1 MCKKTEELVANQFEK
16 LTGIEGNSAEIMNL
30 EVYARKRESL
40 KQMLRQ
46 VLPDLRISTSLG
58 LVKVSDFAAYVERQ
72 EEKKEAFFQKGLAIV
87 REVTGKEYGL
97 DDDLYS
103 ELRPDEATHGT
114 NEYLSQ
120 QCRYFIKSNKVYQA
134 LSLGLKGSK
143 KVYYPPVS
151 LLEKAKTIREVIDLY
166 YRRGRF

>member
-72 EEKKEAFFQKGLAIV
+72 EEKKETFFQKGLAIV
-87 REVTGKEYGL
+87 RDVTGKEYGL

-120 QCRYFIKSNKVYQA
+120 QCRYFIKTNKVFQA
-134 LSLGLKGSK
+134 LSIGLKGEK
-143 KVYYPPVS
+143 RAYYPPTS
-151 LLEKAKTIREVIDLY
+151 LLEKAKNIKEIIDLY

>member
-72 EEKKEAFFQKGLAIV
+72 EEKKETHITQAF
-87 REVTGKEYGL
+87 
-97 DDDLYS
+97 
-103 ELRPDEATHGT
+103 
-114 NEYLSQ
+114 
-120 QCRYFIKSNKVYQA
+120 
-134 LSLGLKGSK
+134 
-143 KVYYPPVS
+143 
-151 LLEKAKTIREVIDLY
+151 LEKY
-166 YRRGRF
+166 GF

>member
-1 MCKKTEELVANQFEK
+1 MCKQTEELVASQFEK
-16 LTGIEGNSAEIMNL
+16 LTGITGAHSEVMNL
-30 EVYARKRESL
+30 EVYVQKRESL

-58 LVKVSDFAAYVERQ
+58 LVTVSDFAAYVERQ
-72 EEKKEAFFQKGLAIV
+72 EEKKNVFFKQGLAIV
-87 REVTGKEYGL
+87 RDVTGKEYGF

-103 ELRPDEATHGT
+103 ELRPDEEVHGT

-120 QCRYFIKSNKVYQA
+120 QCRYFIKANKVYQA
-134 LSLGLKGSK
+134 LSLGLKGARGA
-143 KVYYPPVS
+143 YYPPVS
-151 LLEKAKTIREVIDLY
+151 RLETAKNLREIIDIY

>member
-16 LTGIEGNSAEIMNL
+16 LTGVTGNHSDVMNL
-30 EVYARKRESL
+30 EVYAQKRESL

-58 LVKVSDFAAYVERQ
+58 LVKVH
-72 EEKKEAFFQKGLAIV
+72 
-87 REVTGKEYGL
+87 
-97 DDDLYS
+97 
-103 ELRPDEATHGT
+103 ELRPDEDVHGT

-120 QCRYFIKSNKVYQA
+120 ESRYFLTADKVYRA
-134 LSLGLKGSK
+134 LSVGLKGERSA
-143 KVYYPPVS
+143 YYPPTS
-151 LLEKAKTIREVIDLY
+151 LLEKAKNIREIIDLY